1 MSNARNLSKLIPS
14 STGLVQTAN
23 IADDAITNAKVADD
37 AIDTAQIA
45 DDAVENAQIGAGAV
59 TNTEVNASAAI
70 AATKLGT
77 MATANM
83 PVGSVIQTVSLTKST
98 AIEVATHNTYTS
110 LYSDAD
116 CLKITPSATANK
128 VFIQYLLDRGNG
140 NVAGETYTEYRII
153 TTIGGSQSNYH
164 LSTGVLNLA
173 SGTSPYRY
181 GTQGSYLGFVTSPTT
196 TSEVTYNIQCRVQN
210 SKKGTM
216 NPYGLNVSIVAM
228 EIKG

>member
-14 STGLVQTAN
+14 SAGLIQTAN
-23 IADDAITNAKVADD
+23 ILDDAITNAKIADD

-45 DDAVENAQIGAGAV
+45 DDAVENAQIGAGAI

-128 VFIQYLLDRGNG
+128 VFIQ
-140 NVAGETYTEYRII
+140 
-153 TTIGGSQSNYH
+153 
-164 LSTGVLNLA
+164 
-173 SGTSPYRY
+173 
-181 GTQGSYLGFVTSPTT
+181 
-196 TSEVTYNIQCRVQN
+196 
-210 SKKGTM
+210 
-216 NPYGLNVSIVAM
+216 
-228 EIKG
+228 

>member
-45 DDAVENAQIGAGAV
+45 DDAVENAQIGAGAI
-59 TNTEVNASAAI
+59 TNTEVNASAGI
-70 AATKLGT
+70 VATKLGT

-83 PVGSVIQTVSLTKST
+83 PTGSIIQVVTLVKST
-98 AIEVATHNTYTS
+98 GHENNSYPGYTS

-116 CLKITPSATANK
+116 CLKITPSSTSSK
-128 VFIQYLLDRGNG
+128 IIIHYMLDRGNG
-140 NVAGETYTEYRII
+140 SISGEAQTDYRII
-153 TTIGGSQSNYH
+153 TTIGGSQSNYV
-164 LSTGVLNLA
+164 LSHGVINISN
-173 SGTSPYRY
+173 SGYRY
-181 GTQGSYLGFVTSPTT
+181 GSLGSFTGMVISPTT
-196 TSEVTYNIQCRVQN
+196 TSEITFNIQSRTSSN
-210 SKKGTM
+210 KKGTL
-216 NPYGLNVSIVAM
+216 NPYGENCGITAL